1 MKQSKQKQGDNG
13 APIVPKKK
21 SKVLSRKK
29 YGSDKSSNSPPQNVT
44 QSGGNHGYSIAQG
57 PFSIFDSGNSHS
69 ISKFSNLQQSK
80 QSIPDQPVAMYQ
92 YQDKSLGKKKKS
104 THMNSQTIQIENK
117 NQQAQKA
124 AKAKKEPNIGN
135 VQNQSENILSR
146 LQNLLVKKED
156 DKLNRYDVVNP
167 VNVRKVEKKAKA
179 LASG

>member
-1 MKQSKQKQGDNG
+1 MKQSKQRHADNG
-13 APIVPKKK
+13 APIAPKKK

-44 QSGGNHGYSIAQG
+44 QSGGGNHGYSIAQG

-80 QSIPDQPVAMYQ
+80 QSIPEQPVAMYQ

-117 NQQAQKA
+117 NQQMQ
-124 AKAKKEPNIGN
+124 KAKKATKEPT

-146 LQNLLVKKED
+146 L
-156 DKLNRYDVVNP
+156 
-167 VNVRKVEKKAKA
+167 
-179 LASG
+179 

>member
-1 MKQSKQKQGDNG
+1 MKQSKQKQLDNG

-44 QSGGNHGYSIAQG
+44 QSGGANHGYSIAQG

-117 NQQAQKA
+117 NQQMQKA
-124 AKAKKEPNIGN
+124 
-135 VQNQSENILSR
+135 
-146 LQNLLVKKED
+146 
-156 DKLNRYDVVNP
+156 
-167 VNVRKVEKKAKA
+167 
-179 LASG
+179 